1 VTASDKQHIPDYWA
15 VIPAAG
21 VGKRMQSPI
30 PKQYLPL
37 AEKTVIEHTLSHFI
51 SNPNIK
57 GIVIALSADDG
68 YWPALN
74 IDCDKPLLI
83 AEGGQE
89 RCHSV
94 LNALQL
100 LAEQAHDNDWV
111 LVHDAARP
119 CLSQDDI
126 AALINALSAHDT
138 GGLLGVP
145 VRDTLK
151 RTDTADQVESTVD
164 RNNLWHAL
172 TPQMFSLAALRTALQ
187 SALDKKQLVTDEAS
201 AMELA
206 GQSPLMVEGSA
217 NNLKITRPEDLI
229 LAEFYIRRGMVEN
242 LTQPELEGIDG
253 LNADDG

>member
-1 VTASDKQHIPDYWA
+1 MSQPDLRCWA
-15 VIPAAG
+15 VVPAAG
-21 VGKRMQSPI
+21 TGSRMGGDT
-30 PKQYLPL
+30 PKQYLEAAGATL
-37 AEKTVIEHTLSHFI
+37 IEHS
-51 SNPNIK
+51 
-57 GIVIALSADDG
+57 
-68 YWPALN
+68 
-74 IDCDKPLLI
+74 
-83 AEGGQE
+83 
-89 RCHSV
+89 
-94 LNALQL
+94 LNALLACEQL
-100 LAEQAHDNDWV
+100 AGIVVALHAKDRRAIALPVFGDPRVRTVTGADERSGSVLAGLEALSEAAAPSDWV

-151 RTDTADQVESTVD
+151 RTDTADQVETTVD